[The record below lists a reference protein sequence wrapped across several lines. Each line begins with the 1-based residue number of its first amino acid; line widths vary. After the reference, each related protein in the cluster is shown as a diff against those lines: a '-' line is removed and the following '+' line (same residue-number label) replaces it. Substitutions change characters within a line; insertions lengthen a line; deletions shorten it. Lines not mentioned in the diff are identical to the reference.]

1 MCAAGMT
8 QCARITEK
16 DDPGEVQSRDE
27 TEAGGEKGAGGER
40 AGSRQMQP
48 GPGVRKAREEA
59 GAGEQARTGGGAL
72 ESLSQGRKGTEW
84 SHGLVPRPPSAVN
97 R

>member
-1 MCAAGMT
+1 MCAVGMT
-8 QCARITEK
+8 QYARITEK

-59 GAGEQARTGGGAL
+59 AAGEQARAGGGAL
-72 ESLSQGRKGTEW
+72 ESLSQGRKGMEW
-84 SHGLVPRPPSAVN
+84 SRGLGPRTPECC
-97 R
+97 

>member
-1 MCAAGMT
+1 ML
-8 QCARITEK
+8 ESLK
-16 DDPGEVQSRDE
+16 DDPGEGSRAGTE

-40 AGSRQMQP
+40 AGDLGRCNQDQGSERP
-48 GPGVRKAREEA
+48 RREA

-84 SHGLVPRPPSAVN
+84 SHGLVPRPPKCC
-97 R
+97 